1 MIILTDVA
9 AAPAQKKVAAQ
20 RLSST
25 AAAKRLREGDSNV
38 EAEAPRARFKSP
50 SFTLGQDMLVV
61 VPFVDSGCVCVVLRA
76 MVFLIILQKLALRRF
91 GLPKFFV

>member
-1 MIILTDVA
+1 VL

-25 AAAKRLREGDSNV
+25 AGGKRLRESDSNV

-50 SFTLGQDMLVV
+50 TFALGQGMLVI

-76 MVFLIILQKLALRRF
+76 MVILIILQKLALRHF